1 MDLTERVAAS
11 VSDVWGL
18 RGATLNPHDA
28 GMNSRTWWV
37 DHADS
42 RAVAKW
48 VPAEHAGHLRAG
60 AHAARLAA
68 TGGLET
74 GQPQVTA
81 DGRWWVDTGGGCLVL
96 LTLVEGTGL
105 TGDDPGDAER
115 IGATL
120 AQAHRQTVGH
130 RVDGAWQLFWVDP
143 TADHLAVDPDV
154 RQAVHDAVAAVTA
167 IPDHA
172 LTRGLGHGDPAPEAF
187 LRRGPQTALIDWGS
201 PVNGPLLHDLA
212 SAAMYLDGLE
222 AAAPMLAAYDA
233 AGGPVPAAEV
243 AEHAR
248 AFLRWRWAV
257 QADYFA
263 RRLAGDDTEEN
274 RGGFADA
281 RRRLVPA

>member
-1 MDLTERVAAS
+1 MDLTERVAAT
-11 VSDVWGL
+11 VSEVWGL
-18 RGATLNPHDA
+18 PGATLSPHDA

-37 DHADS
+37 DHAGS
-42 RAVAKW
+42 RTLAKW
-48 VPAEHAGHLRAG
+48 VPAEDAGHLRAG
-60 AHAARLAA
+60 AQAARLAA
-68 TGGLET
+68 AGGLET
-74 GQPQVTA
+74 GQPLATA
-81 DGRWWVDTGGGCLVL
+81 DGRWGVDAGGGCLVL
-96 LTLVEGTGL
+96 LALVEGTEL

-130 RVDGAWQLFWVDP
+130 RADGAWELFWVDP
-143 TADHLAVDPDV
+143 AAAHLALDPDV

-172 LTRGLGHGDPAPEAF
+172 LTVGLGHGDPAPEAF

-201 PVNGPLLHDLA
+201 VVNGPLLHDLA
-212 SAAMYLDGLE
+212 SAAMYLGGLG

-243 AEHAR
+243 AEHAP

-263 RRLAGDDTEEN
+263 ERLAGDDTEEN